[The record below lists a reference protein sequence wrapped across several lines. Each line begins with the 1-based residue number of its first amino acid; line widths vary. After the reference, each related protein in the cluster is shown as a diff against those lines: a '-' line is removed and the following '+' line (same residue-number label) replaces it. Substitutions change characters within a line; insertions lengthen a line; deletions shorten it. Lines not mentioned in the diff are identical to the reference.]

1 MTRPAYRFN
10 DFDPPIPFLTGD
22 ASVLHSVIT
31 EVDRIHS
38 LTPEEV
44 QKHQSAFLYKLLK
57 YYSKKSFLFSKR
69 LLGNIT
75 DYSEESELKE
85 LLNLVKPEGKHYFQN
100 LKGNRVKVP
109 EHHLPT
115 HWATTSG
122 STGVPLKV
130 QCTAITRAIGMA
142 LVPWTHLTSGT
153 DFSWRMA
160 SVKPTNIAVG
170 QSESWDPAS
179 SLLFDVGPMLSISSS
194 EDILTQLDKLEDFQ
208 PDALIVFP
216 SVLKEYTY
224 LWDKGVRK
232 PLKLKVIRTMGETL
246 CNETREIAREL
257 TGAKVLDTYSSSEVG
272 RIATQVSPDFPY
284 LTNTYSLIVEVL
296 NDNGARCLPGETGR
310 VVVTDLFNYATP
322 LIRYD
327 IGDYAVPYDSYHHKL
342 TEVKGRSRNMI
353 TLPDGRKVW
362 PLVGY
367 REFSEVVPIR
377 QFHIQQVEP
386 DRLKAK
392 FFVDCLPDPEDMEK
406 VRNIIRKSLGYCFDI
421 DDSYQVEPLAKGAN
435 GKMEDFVSLLQRP

>member
-1 MTRPAYRFN
+1 MTHPAYRFN
-10 DFDPPIPFLTGD
+10 DFNPPIPFLTGD

-38 LTPEEV
+38 LTPEGV

-57 YYSKKSFLFSKR
+57 YYSKKSFAFSKR
-69 LLGNIT
+69 LLGSIS
-75 DYSEESELKE
+75 DYSEESKPRE
-85 LLNLVKPEGKHYFQN
+85 LLDLLKPEGKHYFQK
-100 LKGNRVKVP
+100 LKLDGAKVP

-142 LVPWTHLTSGT
+142 LVPWTHLASGT
-153 DFSWRMA
+153 QFSWRMA

-208 PDALIVFP
+208 PDVLIVFP
-216 SVLKEYTY
+216 SVLKEYAF
-224 LWDKGVRK
+224 LWGNGARK

-246 CNETREIAREL
+246 CDETREIAREL

-272 RIATQVSPDFPY
+272 RIATQVSPNSPY
-284 LTNTYSLIVEVL
+284 LVNNYSLIVEVL
-296 NDNGARCLPGETGR
+296 REDGQRCLPGEIGK
-310 VVVTDLFNYATP
+310 VVITDLFNYATP

-327 IGDYAVPYDSYHHKL
+327 IGDYAVPYDAYHYKL
-342 TEVKGRSRNMI
+342 MEVKGRSRNMV
-353 TLPDGRKVW
+353 TLPDGCKVW

-367 REFSEVVPIR
+367 REFSEVVPVR

-392 FFVDCLPDPEDMEK
+392 FFVDDLPNLEEREK
-406 VRNIIRKSLGYCFDI
+406 VKEIVRDNLGYCFEI
-421 DDSYQVEPLAKGAN
+421 DDSYQTEPFAKAAN
-435 GKMEDFVSLLQRP
+435 GKMEDFVSLLQ